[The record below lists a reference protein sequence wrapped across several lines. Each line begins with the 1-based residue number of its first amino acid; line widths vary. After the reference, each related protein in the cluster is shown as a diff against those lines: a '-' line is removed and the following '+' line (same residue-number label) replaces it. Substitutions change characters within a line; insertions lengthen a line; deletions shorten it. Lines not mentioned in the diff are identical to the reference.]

1 MQAGI
6 AARAHCCVVGQPYSL
21 QRQSSTSVMQLNQ
34 FAITINDGASYQHN
48 IYVIIFKGDES
59 S

>member
-21 QRQSSTSVMQLNQ
+21 QRQSSTSVMQLNH
-34 FAITINDGASYQHN
+34 FAITINGGASYQRN
-48 IYVIIFKGDES
+48 IHGIIFKADES